1 MSIVLALSV
10 LGITVRT
17 TTQMPPGNWGL
28 DAIDQRS
35 GTDNAFSYSTTGAG
49 VNLYV
54 IDTGV
59 RRTHQDFGGRV
70 RWVGSFCSS
79 ATPDAAAQEYL
90 PGDGYDGHGTHD
102 ASFAAGSR
110 SGVAKN
116 ATIWSLAAGQCAN
129 GRDADAITRAVN
141 WITANGLKP
150 AVVNISFRGDG
161 SQSQR
166 QAILASIAAGFTYVL
181 GAGTGPGS
189 DTDIGGWGSQVAS
202 QAMVV
207 AGTDDHRN
215 NVGGA
220 DRGPLLSLWAPAK
233 GLSGASSSSDS
244 TYTIPENVQGGPPGD
259 SFAAPFV
266 SGVVALYLE
275 PNKNA
280 SPATVK
286 AALLASATRDV
297 VGNAG
302 SSPNRFLYSRV
313 VDPIADLR
321 ILPTPMH
328 PDRNRTARLH
338 TVDR

>member
-1 MSIVLALSV
+1 M
-10 LGITVRT
+10 
-17 TTQMPPGNWGL
+17 
-28 DAIDQRS
+28 
-35 GTDNAFSYSTTGAG
+35 
-49 VNLYV
+49 
-54 IDTGV
+54 
-59 RRTHQDFGGRV
+59 
-70 RWVGSFCSS
+70 
-79 ATPDAAAQEYL
+79 
-90 PGDGYDGHGTHD
+90 
-102 ASFAAGSR
+102 
-110 SGVAKN
+110 
-116 ATIWSLAAGQCAN
+116 
-129 GRDADAITRAVN
+129 
-141 WITANGLKP
+141 
-150 AVVNISFRGDG
+150 NISSLGDG

-166 QAILASIAAGFTYVL
+166 QANLASIAAGFTYVL
-181 GAGTGPGS
+181 GAGTGQGS

-207 AGTDDHRN
+207 AGTDDRRN

-313 VDPIADLR
+313 VDPMADLR
-321 ILPTPMH
+321 ILLRRCTRIATGPPGFVLWTDRFLSEGRHRRMTSVNAAEAIQSARSRLRAAILIRWYSQPDARTSADTAHRPIVDLRGQMGRLPGVGNQSHRAACGCCRATPKTSPGTTRVSSPGSPH
-328 PDRNRTARLH
+328 
-338 TVDR
+338 